1 MELPKSK
8 SPDAFKKFKEDRSKV
23 YEANKNKVV
32 EHLQKRGLR
41 KEAIA
46 AMLANIDV
54 ETGGS
59 FDFTQK
65 QTVSGRAGDPRIVK
79 GGGVGLFQFDDYQKG
94 VGNESW
100 YKEYLKDSGKKDSTE
115 SQIDYVLDAIYA
127 ESDEDVGWKSKL
139 KIGKG
144 DLEVLKQYL
153 DTTENPRDISDAFED
168 RFENAGIPHAD
179 KRRNRTDK
187 YFKELSSEQNI
198 NQDEPIQDVGEDIP
212 MEDEKF
218 PMERVQDIPEEKSMY
233 ETIKPYVPVLRHFNE
248 GGAVP
253 MQKQMEMF
261 DEGGLS
267 TKKDSIED
275 LVDTFEITP
284 EIQESMDKMTKEEQ
298 DAIRKKL
305 IAEAMERML
314 DKPLPKDIDRSKIAR
329 QYNEGGLMD
338 EGGTVDPVSG
348 NDVPP
353 GSTQE
358 EVRDDIPAQLSEGE
372 FVFPADVVRF
382 IGLNNL
388 MQMRQQAK
396 MGLKQMEEMGQMGNS
411 DEATMPDDLPF
422 DINDLDMED
431 EDEYNTRQ
439 EFAVGGMPTPNP
451 NTGVYYNPTT
461 TAPTTGVAAVP
472 QQAASSQYVQP
483 VQAAV
488 PTDPVYKPAEIPTF
502 KGFVGENVP
511 GVDFEYVEYKNEA
524 GNVIKLRKSK
534 TTGDLLD
541 PVPEGYT
548 FVDPEA
554 TKVEEAT
561 VAPTTPQTTTVREDK
576 GDADHAMKEE
586 EMYGPGGG
594 RLGVGGTVYGVS
606 FDGMGTLPGPA
617 GALQGAFGL
626 ATGKP
631 LPIGAT
637 VTMQTPQVDAKG
649 NQIEPDIF
657 TLTSTQYKELKNAI
671 DNTPGGA
678 NSNKVKNLLDS
689 FKSKGRARHSVDTHI
704 KNMSSFTDSKEMKNV
719 LDTYRDDMEK
729 QIEIGNVKED
739 GSIINP
745 FEMPGARGGGSDT
758 GFAGTEGSQQ
768 RAAESAAN
776 AARDAA
782 LAEDGPDRG
791 PQTGG
796 GPSQDDAPA
805 SDGSEQQSDGY
816 GGLGHATGGL
826 ISKPKPKV
834 KKKMKRGGLASK
846 K

>member
-8 SPDAFKKFKEDRSKV
+8 PSAAKIESMKEAGRQEYKN
-23 YEANKNKVV
+23 NKARVIT
-32 EHLQKRGLR
+32 HLKSRGLSNA
-41 KEAIA
+41 AIA
-46 AMLANIDV
+46 GIVGNIDV

-59 FDFTQK
+59 FDYTQK
-65 QTVSGRAGDPRIVK
+65 QTKSGDPRSSDIVK
-79 GGGVGLFQFDDYQKG
+79 GGGYGLFQFDDPKNKTG
-94 VGNESW
+94 HETW
-100 YKEYLKDSGKKDSTE
+100 YKEYLKQTDKEDSTE
-115 SQIDYVLDAIYA
+115 SQLDYFLDMIMAG
-127 ESDEDVGWKSKL
+127 EDSKDPFY
-139 KIGKG
+139 KYSSNMGAGNAGVIKA
-144 DLEVLKQYL
+144 YL
-153 DTTENPRDISDAFED
+153 QTNQNPRQISDAITD
-168 RFENAGIPHAD
+168 RFEKASIKHSDRRREAAETVFAELKPSDRMDVDPNAQ
-179 KRRNRTDK
+179 
-187 YFKELSSEQNI
+187 YI
-198 NQDEPIQDVGEDIP
+198 NQSGNILDTGKNIP
-212 MEDEKF
+212 VEDEKF
-218 PMERVQDIPEEKSMY
+218 PMERVQDIPEEKGMY
-233 ETIKPYVPVLRHFNE
+233 ESIKPYVPILRHFNE

-261 DEGGLS
+261 EDGGLKDEGG
-267 TKKDSIED
+267 SI
-275 LVDTFEITP
+275 
-284 EIQESMDKMTKEEQ
+284 
-298 DAIRKKL
+298 
-305 IAEAMERML
+305 
-314 DKPLPKDIDRSKIAR
+314 
-329 QYNEGGLMD
+329 
-338 EGGTVDPVSG
+338 DPVSG

-411 DEATMPDDLPF
+411 EEATMPDDLPF

-431 EDEYNTRQ
+431 ELEYN
-439 EFAVGGMPTPNP
+439 VGGFVPGTVEQQQYGISGMQQAA
-451 NTGVYYNPTT
+451 
-461 TAPTTGVAAVP
+461 APTTGVAAVP

-483 VQAAV
+483 IQAAV
-488 PTDPVYKPAEIPTF
+488 PTAPVYKPAEVPTF

-524 GNVIKLRKSK
+524 GNIIKIRKSK

-561 VAPTTPQTTTVREDK
+561 VAPTTPQTTSVREDK

-631 LPIGAT
+631 LPVGAT

-768 RAAESAAN
+768 RASESDTAGSETQQTTP
-776 AARDAA
+776 DF
-782 LAEDGPDRG
+782 GPDDR
-791 PQTGG
+791 GG

>member
-8 SPDAFKKFKEDRSKV
+8 SPDAFERFKEDRSKV
-23 YEANKNKVV
+23 YKANKNKVV

-65 QTVSGRAGDPRIVK
+65 QTVSGRAGDPETVK

-100 YKEYLKDSGKKDSTE
+100 YKEYLEDSGKKDSTE

-127 ESDEDVGWKSKL
+127 ESDKDVGWKSKL

-153 DTTENPRDISDAFED
+153 DTTENPRDIADAFVD
-168 RFENAGIPHAD
+168 RFEKAGIPHSD

-198 NQDEPIQDVGEDIP
+198 NQNEPIQDVGKDIP
-212 MEDEKF
+212 MKDEKF

-233 ETIKPYVPVLRHFNE
+233 ETIKPYVPILRHFNE

-261 DEGGLS
+261 EDGGLKDEGGS
-267 TKKDSIED
+267 
-275 LVDTFEITP
+275 
-284 EIQESMDKMTKEEQ
+284 
-298 DAIRKKL
+298 
-305 IAEAMERML
+305 
-314 DKPLPKDIDRSKIAR
+314 
-329 QYNEGGLMD
+329 
-338 EGGTVDPVSG
+338 VDPVSG

-388 MQMRQQAK
+388 MQIRQQAK

-411 DEATMPDDLPF
+411 EEATMPDDLPF

-431 EDEYNTRQ
+431 ELEYN
-439 EFAVGGMPTPNP
+439 VGGFVPGTLEQQQYGISGMQKAD
-451 NTGVYYNPTT
+451 
-461 TAPTTGVAAVP
+461 APTTGVAAVP

-483 VQAAV
+483 IQAAV
-488 PTDPVYKPAEIPTF
+488 PTAPVYKPAEVPTF

-524 GNVIKLRKSK
+524 GNIIKLRKSK

-561 VAPTTPQTTTVREDK
+561 VAPTTPQTTSVREEQTGGEDRDSY
-576 GDADHAMKEE
+576 GPTDEE
-586 EMYGPGGG
+586 IYGPGGG
-594 RLGVGGTVYGVS
+594 RLSVAGEKYGVS
-606 FDGMGTLPGPA
+606 FGNMGGLPGPA
-617 GALQGAFGL
+617 GAVQGVFGL
-626 ATGKP
+626 ATGKA
-631 LPIGAT
+631 LPSGAT
-637 VTMQTPQVDAKG
+637 VTFQNADGK
-649 NQIEPDIF
+649 F
-657 TLTSTQYKELKNAI
+657 TLKGSEYNALKNTIAGADGGVNSPEVKTMFDDLKKSAQARKETEQKIKEEKERRDKDKRTKEQQRQDAI
-671 DNTPGGA
+671 AEQVEKAQIKTDIKQA
-678 NSNKVKNLLDS
+678 QAKA
-689 FKSKGRARHSVDTHI
+689 RA
-704 KNMSSFTDSKEMKNV
+704 EMKA
-719 LDTYRDDMEK
+719 
-729 QIEIGNVKED
+729 KED
-739 GSIINP
+739 
-745 FEMPGARGGGSDT
+745 
-758 GFAGTEGSQQ
+758 
-768 RAAESAAN
+768 AAAT
-776 AARDAA
+776 AARISREQSEIASGQYQDS
-782 LAEDGPDRG
+782 
-791 PQTGG
+791 GG
-796 GPSQDDAPA
+796 NDTTAQQA
-805 SDGSEQQSDGY
+805 SDDYTASAVSEAVSTGDYSRGFNE
-816 GGLGHATGGL
+816 GGLA
-826 ISKPKPKV
+826 SKPKPKV

>member
-8 SPDAFKKFKEDRSKV
+8 SPDAFERFKEDRSKV
-23 YEANKNKVV
+23 YKANKNKVV

-65 QTVSGRAGDPRIVK
+65 QTVSGRAGDPETVK

-100 YKEYLKDSGKKDSTE
+100 YKEYLEDSGKKDSTE

-127 ESDEDVGWKSKL
+127 ESDKDVGWKSKL

-153 DTTENPRDISDAFED
+153 DTTENPRDIADAFVD
-168 RFENAGIPHAD
+168 RFEKAGIPHSD

-198 NQDEPIQDVGEDIP
+198 NQNEPIQDVGKDIP
-212 MEDEKF
+212 MKDEKF

-233 ETIKPYVPVLRHFNE
+233 ETIKPYVPILRHFNE

-261 DEGGLS
+261 EDGGLKDEGG
-267 TKKDSIED
+267 SI
-275 LVDTFEITP
+275 
-284 EIQESMDKMTKEEQ
+284 
-298 DAIRKKL
+298 
-305 IAEAMERML
+305 
-314 DKPLPKDIDRSKIAR
+314 
-329 QYNEGGLMD
+329 
-338 EGGTVDPVSG
+338 DPVSG

-388 MQMRQQAK
+388 MQIRQQAK

-411 DEATMPDDLPF
+411 EEATMPDDLPF

-431 EDEYNTRQ
+431 ELEYN
-439 EFAVGGMPTPNP
+439 VGGFVPGTLEQQQYGISGMQKAD
-451 NTGVYYNPTT
+451 
-461 TAPTTGVAAVP
+461 APTTGVAAVP

-483 VQAAV
+483 IQAAV
-488 PTDPVYKPAEIPTF
+488 PTAPVYKPAEVPTF

-524 GNVIKLRKSK
+524 GNIIKLRKSK

-561 VAPTTPQTTTVREDK
+561 VAPTTPQTTSVREEQTGGEDRDSY
-576 GDADHAMKEE
+576 GPTDEE
-586 EMYGPGGG
+586 IYGPGGG
-594 RLGVGGTVYGVS
+594 RLSVAGEKYGVS
-606 FDGMGTLPGPA
+606 FGNMGGLPGPA
-617 GALQGAFGL
+617 GAVQGVFGL
-626 ATGKP
+626 ATGKA
-631 LPIGAT
+631 LPSGAT
-637 VTMQTPQVDAKG
+637 VTFQNADGK
-649 NQIEPDIF
+649 F
-657 TLTSTQYKELKNAI
+657 TLKGSEYNALKNTIAGADGGVNSPEVKTMFDDLKKSAQARKETEQKIKEEKERRDKDKRTKEQQRQDAI
-671 DNTPGGA
+671 AEQVEKAQIKTDIKQA
-678 NSNKVKNLLDS
+678 QAKA
-689 FKSKGRARHSVDTHI
+689 RAEI
-704 KNMSSFTDSKEMKNV
+704 KA
-719 LDTYRDDMEK
+719 
-729 QIEIGNVKED
+729 KED
-739 GSIINP
+739 
-745 FEMPGARGGGSDT
+745 
-758 GFAGTEGSQQ
+758 
-768 RAAESAAN
+768 AAAT
-776 AARDAA
+776 AARISREQSEIASGQYQDS
-782 LAEDGPDRG
+782 
-791 PQTGG
+791 GG
-796 GPSQDDAPA
+796 NDTTAQQA
-805 SDGSEQQSDGY
+805 SDDYTASAVSEAVSTGDYSRGFNE
-816 GGLGHATGGL
+816 GGLA
-826 ISKPKPKV
+826 SKPKPKV

>member
-8 SPDAFKKFKEDRSKV
+8 SPDAFERFKEDRSKV
-23 YEANKNKVV
+23 YKANKNKVV

-65 QTVSGRAGDPRIVK
+65 QTVSGRAGDPETVK

-100 YKEYLKDSGKKDSTE
+100 YKEYLEDSGKKDSTE

-127 ESDEDVGWKSKL
+127 ESDKDVGWKSKL

-153 DTTENPRDISDAFED
+153 DTTENPRDIADAFVD
-168 RFENAGIPHAD
+168 RFEKAGIPHSD

-198 NQDEPIQDVGEDIP
+198 NQNEPIQDVGKDIP
-212 MEDEKF
+212 MKDEKF

-233 ETIKPYVPVLRHFNE
+233 ETIKPYVPILRHFNE

-261 DEGGLS
+261 EDGGLKDEGGS
-267 TKKDSIED
+267 
-275 LVDTFEITP
+275 
-284 EIQESMDKMTKEEQ
+284 
-298 DAIRKKL
+298 
-305 IAEAMERML
+305 
-314 DKPLPKDIDRSKIAR
+314 
-329 QYNEGGLMD
+329 
-338 EGGTVDPVSG
+338 VDPVSG

-411 DEATMPDDLPF
+411 EEATMPDDLPF

-431 EDEYNTRQ
+431 ELEYN
-439 EFAVGGMPTPNP
+439 VGGFVPGTLEQQQYGISGMQKAD
-451 NTGVYYNPTT
+451 
-461 TAPTTGVAAVP
+461 APTTGVAAVP

-483 VQAAV
+483 IQAAV
-488 PTDPVYKPAEIPTF
+488 PTAPVYKPAEVPTF

-524 GNVIKLRKSK
+524 GNIIKLRKSK

-561 VAPTTPQTTTVREDK
+561 VAPTTPQTTSVREEQTGGEDRDSY
-576 GDADHAMKEE
+576 GPTDEE
-586 EMYGPGGG
+586 IYGPGGG
-594 RLGVGGTVYGVS
+594 RLSVAGEKYGVS
-606 FDGMGTLPGPA
+606 FGNMGGLPGPA
-617 GALQGAFGL
+617 GAVQGVFGL
-626 ATGKP
+626 ATGKA
-631 LPIGAT
+631 LPSGAT
-637 VTMQTPQVDAKG
+637 VTFQNADGK
-649 NQIEPDIF
+649 F
-657 TLTSTQYKELKNAI
+657 TLKGSEYNALKNTIAGADGGVNSPEVKTMFDDLKKSAQARKETEQKIKEEKERRDKDKRTKEQQRQDAI
-671 DNTPGGA
+671 AEQVEKAQIKTDIKQA
-678 NSNKVKNLLDS
+678 QAKA
-689 FKSKGRARHSVDTHI
+689 RAEI
-704 KNMSSFTDSKEMKNV
+704 KA
-719 LDTYRDDMEK
+719 
-729 QIEIGNVKED
+729 KED
-739 GSIINP
+739 
-745 FEMPGARGGGSDT
+745 
-758 GFAGTEGSQQ
+758 
-768 RAAESAAN
+768 AAAT
-776 AARDAA
+776 AARISREQSEIASGQYQDS
-782 LAEDGPDRG
+782 
-791 PQTGG
+791 GG
-796 GPSQDDAPA
+796 NDTTAQQA
-805 SDGSEQQSDGY
+805 SDDYTASAVSEAVSTGDYSRGFNE
-816 GGLGHATGGL
+816 GGLA
-826 ISKPKPKV
+826 SKPKPKV

>member
-8 SPDAFKKFKEDRSKV
+8 SPDAFERFKEDRSKV
-23 YEANKNKVV
+23 YKANKNKVV

-65 QTVSGRAGDPRIVK
+65 QTVSGRAGDPETVK

-100 YKEYLKDSGKKDSTE
+100 YKEYLEDSGKKDSTE

-127 ESDEDVGWKSKL
+127 ESDKDVGWKSKL

-153 DTTENPRDISDAFED
+153 DTTENPRDIADAFVD
-168 RFENAGIPHAD
+168 RFEKAGIPHSD

-198 NQDEPIQDVGEDIP
+198 NQNEPIQDVGKDIP
-212 MEDEKF
+212 MKDEKF

-233 ETIKPYVPVLRHFNE
+233 ETIKPYVPILRHFNE

-261 DEGGLS
+261 EDGGLKDEGGS
-267 TKKDSIED
+267 
-275 LVDTFEITP
+275 
-284 EIQESMDKMTKEEQ
+284 
-298 DAIRKKL
+298 
-305 IAEAMERML
+305 
-314 DKPLPKDIDRSKIAR
+314 
-329 QYNEGGLMD
+329 
-338 EGGTVDPVSG
+338 VDPVSG

-411 DEATMPDDLPF
+411 EEATMPDDLPF

-431 EDEYNTRQ
+431 ELEYN
-439 EFAVGGMPTPNP
+439 VGGFVPGTLEQQQYGISGMQKAD
-451 NTGVYYNPTT
+451 
-461 TAPTTGVAAVP
+461 APTTGVAAVP

-483 VQAAV
+483 IQAAV
-488 PTDPVYKPAEIPTF
+488 PTAPVYKPAEVPTF

-524 GNVIKLRKSK
+524 GNIIKLRKSK

-561 VAPTTPQTTTVREDK
+561 VAPTTPQTTSVREEQTGGEDRDSY
-576 GDADHAMKEE
+576 GPTDEE
-586 EMYGPGGG
+586 IYGPGGG
-594 RLGVGGTVYGVS
+594 RLSVAGEKYGVS
-606 FDGMGTLPGPA
+606 FGNMGGLPGPA
-617 GALQGAFGL
+617 GAVQGVFGL
-626 ATGKP
+626 ATGKA
-631 LPIGAT
+631 LPSGAT
-637 VTMQTPQVDAKG
+637 VTFQNADGK
-649 NQIEPDIF
+649 F
-657 TLTSTQYKELKNAI
+657 TLKGSEYNALKNTIAGADGGVNSPEVKTMFDDLKKSAQARKETEQKIKEEKERRDKDKRTKEQQRQDAI
-671 DNTPGGA
+671 AEQVEKAQIKTDIKQA
-678 NSNKVKNLLDS
+678 QAKA
-689 FKSKGRARHSVDTHI
+689 RA
-704 KNMSSFTDSKEMKNV
+704 EMKA
-719 LDTYRDDMEK
+719 
-729 QIEIGNVKED
+729 KED
-739 GSIINP
+739 
-745 FEMPGARGGGSDT
+745 
-758 GFAGTEGSQQ
+758 
-768 RAAESAAN
+768 AAAT
-776 AARDAA
+776 AARISREQSEIASGQYQDS
-782 LAEDGPDRG
+782 DGNDTTA
-791 PQTGG
+791 Q
-796 GPSQDDAPA
+796 QA
-805 SDGSEQQSDGY
+805 SDDYTASAVSEAVSTGDYSRGFNE
-816 GGLGHATGGL
+816 GGLA
-826 ISKPKPKV
+826 SKPKPKV

>member
-8 SPDAFKKFKEDRSKV
+8 SPDAFERFKEDRSKV
-23 YEANKNKVV
+23 YKANKNKVV

-65 QTVSGRAGDPRIVK
+65 QTVSGRAGDPETVK

-100 YKEYLKDSGKKDSTE
+100 YKEYLEDSGKKDSTE

-127 ESDEDVGWKSKL
+127 ESDKDVGWKSKL

-153 DTTENPRDISDAFED
+153 DTTKNPRDIADAFVD
-168 RFENAGIPHAD
+168 RFEKAGIPHSD

-198 NQDEPIQDVGEDIP
+198 NQNEPIQDVGKDIP
-212 MEDEKF
+212 MKDEKF

-233 ETIKPYVPVLRHFNE
+233 ETIKPYVPILRHFNE

-261 DEGGLS
+261 EDGGLKDEGGS
-267 TKKDSIED
+267 
-275 LVDTFEITP
+275 
-284 EIQESMDKMTKEEQ
+284 
-298 DAIRKKL
+298 
-305 IAEAMERML
+305 
-314 DKPLPKDIDRSKIAR
+314 
-329 QYNEGGLMD
+329 
-338 EGGTVDPVSG
+338 VDPVSG

-411 DEATMPDDLPF
+411 EEATMPDDLPF

-431 EDEYNTRQ
+431 ELEYN
-439 EFAVGGMPTPNP
+439 VGGFVPGTLEQQQYGISGMQKAD
-451 NTGVYYNPTT
+451 
-461 TAPTTGVAAVP
+461 APTTGVAAVP

-483 VQAAV
+483 IQAAV
-488 PTDPVYKPAEIPTF
+488 PTAPVYKPAEVPTF

-524 GNVIKLRKSK
+524 GNIIKLRKSK

-561 VAPTTPQTTTVREDK
+561 VAPTTPQTTSVREEQTGGEDRDSY
-576 GDADHAMKEE
+576 GPTDEE
-586 EMYGPGGG
+586 IYGPGGG
-594 RLGVGGTVYGVS
+594 RLSVAGEKYGVS
-606 FDGMGTLPGPA
+606 FGNMGGLPGPA
-617 GALQGAFGL
+617 GAVQGVFGL
-626 ATGKP
+626 ATGKA
-631 LPIGAT
+631 LPSGAT
-637 VTMQTPQVDAKG
+637 VTFQNADGK
-649 NQIEPDIF
+649 F
-657 TLTSTQYKELKNAI
+657 TLKGSEYNALKNTIAGADGGVNSPEVKTMFDDLKKSAQARKETEQKIKEEKERRDKDKRTKEQQRQDAI
-671 DNTPGGA
+671 AEQVEKAQIKTDIKQA
-678 NSNKVKNLLDS
+678 QAKA
-689 FKSKGRARHSVDTHI
+689 RA
-704 KNMSSFTDSKEMKNV
+704 EMKA
-719 LDTYRDDMEK
+719 
-729 QIEIGNVKED
+729 KED
-739 GSIINP
+739 
-745 FEMPGARGGGSDT
+745 
-758 GFAGTEGSQQ
+758 
-768 RAAESAAN
+768 AAAT
-776 AARDAA
+776 AARISREQSEIASGQYQDS
-782 LAEDGPDRG
+782 
-791 PQTGG
+791 GG
-796 GPSQDDAPA
+796 NDTTAQQA
-805 SDGSEQQSDGY
+805 SDDYTASAVSEAVSTGDYSRGFNE
-816 GGLGHATGGL
+816 GGLA
-826 ISKPKPKV
+826 SKPKPKV

>member
-8 SPDAFKKFKEDRSKV
+8 SPDAFERFKEDRSKV
-23 YEANKNKVV
+23 YKANKNKVV

-65 QTVSGRAGDPRIVK
+65 QTVSGRAGDPETVK

-100 YKEYLKDSGKKDSTE
+100 YKEYLEDSGKKDSTE

-127 ESDEDVGWKSKL
+127 ESDKDVGWKSKL

-153 DTTENPRDISDAFED
+153 DTTENPRDIADAFVD
-168 RFENAGIPHAD
+168 RFEKAGIPHSD

-198 NQDEPIQDVGEDIP
+198 NQNEPIQDVGKDIP
-212 MEDEKF
+212 MKDEKF

-233 ETIKPYVPVLRHFNE
+233 ETIKPYVPILRHFNE

-261 DEGGLS
+261 EDGGLKDEGGS
-267 TKKDSIED
+267 
-275 LVDTFEITP
+275 
-284 EIQESMDKMTKEEQ
+284 
-298 DAIRKKL
+298 
-305 IAEAMERML
+305 
-314 DKPLPKDIDRSKIAR
+314 
-329 QYNEGGLMD
+329 
-338 EGGTVDPVSG
+338 VDPVSG

-411 DEATMPDDLPF
+411 EEATMPDDLPF

-431 EDEYNTRQ
+431 ELEYN
-439 EFAVGGMPTPNP
+439 VGGFVPGTLEQQQYGISGMQKAD
-451 NTGVYYNPTT
+451 
-461 TAPTTGVAAVP
+461 APTTGVAAVP

-483 VQAAV
+483 IQAAV
-488 PTDPVYKPAEIPTF
+488 PTAPVYKPAEVPTF

-524 GNVIKLRKSK
+524 GNIIKLRKSK
-534 TTGDLLD
+534 TTGELLD

-561 VAPTTPQTTTVREDK
+561 VTPTTPQTTSVREEGGDGVDQDGAFGNVERMKQRTDLAKRMGFTEFQSPMAGLVGAIMGTSGAGDKGTITGTGYVLDGEGGMYDPITGYKVNTGLVSAIKQDFSLLGKSPMETDIVKRAEAQKTEVGRNVYNKASEMKVIDKYDALIQEARDK
-576 GDADHAMKEE
+576 GDSESANTAETIKETMRKEAIKGNIDLRTGMVLNPAEYNRPEKTGDTTPQKEE
-586 EMYGPGGG
+586 ISIQEQQRQLGLSPGAMGGRVEETNSGDEPDYSGSGVEDRGAGFGGG
-594 RLGVGGTVYGVS
+594 DFET
-606 FDGMGTLPGPA
+606 
-617 GALQGAFGL
+617 GL
-626 ATGKP
+626 
-631 LPIGAT
+631 
-637 VTMQTPQVDAKG
+637 
-649 NQIEPDIF
+649 
-657 TLTSTQYKELKNAI
+657 S
-671 DNTPGGA
+671 
-678 NSNKVKNLLDS
+678 
-689 FKSKGRARHSVDTHI
+689 
-704 KNMSSFTDSKEMKNV
+704 
-719 LDTYRDDMEK
+719 
-729 QIEIGNVKED
+729 
-739 GSIINP
+739 
-745 FEMPGARGGGSDT
+745 
-758 GFAGTEGSQQ
+758 
-768 RAAESAAN
+768 
-776 AARDAA
+776 
-782 LAEDGPDRG
+782 
-791 PQTGG
+791 
-796 GPSQDDAPA
+796 
-805 SDGSEQQSDGY
+805 
-816 GGLGHATGGL
+816 HATGGL
-826 ISKPKPKV
+826 ISKPKPKA
-834 KKKMKRGGLASK
+834 KKKMKQGGLASK

>member
-8 SPDAFKKFKEDRSKV
+8 SPDAFERFKEDRSKV
-23 YEANKNKVV
+23 YKANKNKVV

-65 QTVSGRAGDPRIVK
+65 QTVSGRAGDPETVK

-100 YKEYLKDSGKKDSTE
+100 YKEYLEDSGKKDSTE

-127 ESDEDVGWKSKL
+127 ESDKDVGWKSKL

-153 DTTENPRDISDAFED
+153 DTTENPRDIADAFVD
-168 RFENAGIPHAD
+168 RFEKAGIPHSD

-198 NQDEPIQDVGEDIP
+198 NQNEPIQDVGKDIP
-212 MEDEKF
+212 MKDEKF

-233 ETIKPYVPVLRHFNE
+233 ETIKPYVPILRHFNE

-261 DEGGLS
+261 EDGGLKDEGG
-267 TKKDSIED
+267 SI
-275 LVDTFEITP
+275 
-284 EIQESMDKMTKEEQ
+284 
-298 DAIRKKL
+298 
-305 IAEAMERML
+305 
-314 DKPLPKDIDRSKIAR
+314 
-329 QYNEGGLMD
+329 
-338 EGGTVDPVSG
+338 DPVSG

-411 DEATMPDDLPF
+411 EEATMPDDLPF

-431 EDEYNTRQ
+431 ELEYN
-439 EFAVGGMPTPNP
+439 VGGFVPGTLEQQQYGISGMQKAD
-451 NTGVYYNPTT
+451 
-461 TAPTTGVAAVP
+461 APTTGVAAVP

-483 VQAAV
+483 IQAAV
-488 PTDPVYKPAEIPTF
+488 PTAPVYKPAEVPTF

-524 GNVIKLRKSK
+524 GNIIKLRKSK

-561 VAPTTPQTTTVREDK
+561 VAPTTPQTTSVREEQTGGEDRDSY
-576 GDADHAMKEE
+576 GPTDEE
-586 EMYGPGGG
+586 IYGPGGG
-594 RLGVGGTVYGVS
+594 RLSVAGEKYGVS
-606 FDGMGTLPGPA
+606 FGNMGGLPGPA
-617 GALQGAFGL
+617 GAVQGVFGL
-626 ATGKP
+626 ATGKA
-631 LPIGAT
+631 LPSGAT
-637 VTMQTPQVDAKG
+637 VTFQNADGK
-649 NQIEPDIF
+649 F
-657 TLTSTQYKELKNAI
+657 TLKGSEYNALKNTIAGA
-671 DNTPGGA
+671 DGGV
-678 NSNKVKNLLDS
+678 NSPEVKTM
-689 FKSKGRARHSVDTHI
+689 F
-704 KNMSSFTDSKEMKNV
+704 
-719 LDTYRDDMEK
+719 DD
-729 QIEIGNVKED
+729 
-739 GSIINP
+739 
-745 FEMPGARGGGSDT
+745 
-758 GFAGTEGSQQ
+758 
-768 RAAESAAN
+768 
-776 AARDAA
+776 
-782 LAEDGPDRG
+782 
-791 PQTGG
+791 
-796 GPSQDDAPA
+796 
-805 SDGSEQQSDGY
+805 
-816 GGLGHATGGL
+816 
-826 ISKPKPKV
+826 
-834 KKKMKRGGLASK
+834 
-846 K
+846 

>member
-8 SPDAFKKFKEDRSKV
+8 SPDAFERFKEDRSKV
-23 YEANKNKVV
+23 YKANKNKVV

-65 QTVSGRAGDPRIVK
+65 QTVSGRAGDPETVK

-100 YKEYLKDSGKKDSTE
+100 YKEYLEDSGKKDSTE

-127 ESDEDVGWKSKL
+127 ESDKDVGWKSKL

-153 DTTENPRDISDAFED
+153 DTTENPRDIADAFVD
-168 RFENAGIPHAD
+168 RFEKAGIPHSD
-179 KRRNRTDK
+179 KRRNRTDM

-198 NQDEPIQDVGEDIP
+198 NQNEPIQDVGKDIP
-212 MEDEKF
+212 MKDEKF

-233 ETIKPYVPVLRHFNE
+233 ETIKPYVPILRHFNE

-261 DEGGLS
+261 EDGGLKDEGGS
-267 TKKDSIED
+267 
-275 LVDTFEITP
+275 
-284 EIQESMDKMTKEEQ
+284 
-298 DAIRKKL
+298 
-305 IAEAMERML
+305 
-314 DKPLPKDIDRSKIAR
+314 
-329 QYNEGGLMD
+329 
-338 EGGTVDPVSG
+338 VDPVSG

-411 DEATMPDDLPF
+411 EEATMPDDLPF

-431 EDEYNTRQ
+431 ELEYN
-439 EFAVGGMPTPNP
+439 VGGFVPGTLEQQQYGISGMQKAD
-451 NTGVYYNPTT
+451 
-461 TAPTTGVAAVP
+461 APTTGVAAVP

-483 VQAAV
+483 IQAAV
-488 PTDPVYKPAEIPTF
+488 PTAPVYKPAEVPTF

-524 GNVIKLRKSK
+524 GNIIKLRKSK

-561 VAPTTPQTTTVREDK
+561 VAPTTPQTTSVREEQTGGEDRDSY
-576 GDADHAMKEE
+576 GPTDEE
-586 EMYGPGGG
+586 IYGPGGG
-594 RLGVGGTVYGVS
+594 RLSVAGEKYGVS
-606 FDGMGTLPGPA
+606 FGNMGGLPGPA
-617 GALQGAFGL
+617 GAVQGVFGL
-626 ATGKP
+626 ATGKA
-631 LPIGAT
+631 LPSGAT
-637 VTMQTPQVDAKG
+637 VTFQNADGK
-649 NQIEPDIF
+649 F
-657 TLTSTQYKELKNAI
+657 TLKGSEYNALKNTIAGADGGVNSPEVKTMFDDLKKSAQARKETEQKIKEEKERRDKDKRTKEQQRQDAI
-671 DNTPGGA
+671 AEQVEKAQIKTDIKQA
-678 NSNKVKNLLDS
+678 QAKA
-689 FKSKGRARHSVDTHI
+689 RA
-704 KNMSSFTDSKEMKNV
+704 EMKA
-719 LDTYRDDMEK
+719 
-729 QIEIGNVKED
+729 KED
-739 GSIINP
+739 
-745 FEMPGARGGGSDT
+745 
-758 GFAGTEGSQQ
+758 
-768 RAAESAAN
+768 AAAT
-776 AARDAA
+776 AARISREQSEIASGQYQDS
-782 LAEDGPDRG
+782 
-791 PQTGG
+791 GG
-796 GPSQDDAPA
+796 NDTTAQQA
-805 SDGSEQQSDGY
+805 SDDYTASAVSEAVSTGDYSRGFNE
-816 GGLGHATGGL
+816 GGLA
-826 ISKPKPKV
+826 SKPKPKV

>member
-8 SPDAFKKFKEDRSKV
+8 SPDAFERFKEDRSKV
-23 YEANKNKVV
+23 YKANKNKVV

-59 FDFTQK
+59 FNFTQK
-65 QTVSGRAGDPRIVK
+65 QTVSGRAGDPETVK

-100 YKEYLKDSGKKDSTE
+100 YKEYLEDSGKKDSTE

-127 ESDEDVGWKSKL
+127 ESDKDVGWKSKL

-153 DTTENPRDISDAFED
+153 DTTENPRDIADAFVD
-168 RFENAGIPHAD
+168 RFEKAGIPHSD
-179 KRRNRTDK
+179 KRRNRTDM

-198 NQDEPIQDVGEDIP
+198 NQNEPIQDVGKDIP

-218 PMERVQDIPEEKSMY
+218 PMERVQDIPEEKGMY
-233 ETIKPYVPVLRHFNE
+233 ETIKPYVPILRHFNE

-261 DEGGLS
+261 EDGGLKDEGGS
-267 TKKDSIED
+267 
-275 LVDTFEITP
+275 
-284 EIQESMDKMTKEEQ
+284 
-298 DAIRKKL
+298 
-305 IAEAMERML
+305 
-314 DKPLPKDIDRSKIAR
+314 
-329 QYNEGGLMD
+329 
-338 EGGTVDPVSG
+338 VDPVSG

-388 MQMRQQAK
+388 MQIRQQAK

-411 DEATMPDDLPF
+411 EEATMPDDLPF

-431 EDEYNTRQ
+431 ELEYN
-439 EFAVGGMPTPNP
+439 VGGFVPGTLEQQQYGISGMQKAD
-451 NTGVYYNPTT
+451 
-461 TAPTTGVAAVP
+461 APTTGVAAVP

-483 VQAAV
+483 IQAAV
-488 PTDPVYKPAEIPTF
+488 PTAPVYKPAEVPTF

-524 GNVIKLRKSK
+524 GNIIKLRKSK

-561 VAPTTPQTTTVREDK
+561 VAPTTPQTTSVREEQTGGEDRDSY
-576 GDADHAMKEE
+576 GPTYEE
-586 EMYGPGGG
+586 IYGPGGG
-594 RLGVGGTVYGVS
+594 RLSVAGEKYGVS
-606 FDGMGTLPGPA
+606 FGNMGGLPGPA
-617 GALQGAFGL
+617 GAVQGVFGL
-626 ATGKP
+626 ATGKA
-631 LPIGAT
+631 LPSGAT
-637 VTMQTPQVDAKG
+637 VTFQNADGK
-649 NQIEPDIF
+649 F
-657 TLTSTQYKELKNAI
+657 TLKGSEYNAFKNTIAGADGGVNSPEVKTMFDDLKKSAQARKETEQKIKEEKERQDKDKRTKEQQRQDAI
-671 DNTPGGA
+671 AEQVEKAQIKTDIKQA
-678 NSNKVKNLLDS
+678 QAKA
-689 FKSKGRARHSVDTHI
+689 RA
-704 KNMSSFTDSKEMKNV
+704 EMKA
-719 LDTYRDDMEK
+719 
-729 QIEIGNVKED
+729 KED
-739 GSIINP
+739 
-745 FEMPGARGGGSDT
+745 
-758 GFAGTEGSQQ
+758 
-768 RAAESAAN
+768 AAAT
-776 AARDAA
+776 AARISREQSEIASGQYQDS
-782 LAEDGPDRG
+782 
-791 PQTGG
+791 GG
-796 GPSQDDAPA
+796 NDTTAQQA
-805 SDGSEQQSDGY
+805 SDDYTASAVSEAVSTGDYSRGFNE
-816 GGLGHATGGL
+816 GGLA
-826 ISKPKPKV
+826 SKPKPKV

>member
-65 QTVSGRAGDPRIVK
+65 QTISGRAGDPRIVK

-100 YKEYLKDSGKKDSTE
+100 YKEYLEDSGKKDSTE

-127 ESDEDVGWKSKL
+127 ESDKDVGWKSKL

-233 ETIKPYVPVLRHFNE
+233 EAIKPYVPVLRHFNE

-267 TKKDSIED
+267 TRKDSSED

-284 EIQESMDKMTKEEQ
+284 EMQESMDKMTKEEQ
-298 DAIRKKL
+298 DAMRKKL
-305 IAEAMERML
+305 IAEAMKRML
-314 DKPLPKDIDRSKIAR
+314 AKPLSKDIDFSKIAR

-411 DEATMPDDLPF
+411 EEATMPDDLPF

-431 EDEYNTRQ
+431 ELEYN
-439 EFAVGGMPTPNP
+439 VGGFVPGTVQQQQYGISGMQQAA
-451 NTGVYYNPTT
+451 
-461 TAPTTGVAAVP
+461 APTTGVAAVP
-472 QQAASSQYVQP
+472 QKAASSQYVQP
-483 VQAAV
+483 IQAAV
-488 PTDPVYKPAEIPTF
+488 PTAPVYTPAEVPTF

-524 GNVIKLRKSK
+524 GNVIKIRKSK

-554 TKVEEAT
+554 TKVEKAT
-561 VAPTTPQTTTVREDK
+561 VTPTTPQTTSVREDK

-594 RLGVGGTVYGVS
+594 RLAIDGTIYGVS
-606 FDGMGTLPGPA
+606 FDGVKFGEMKSLLG
-617 GALQGAFGL
+617 GL

-631 LPIGAT
+631 VPDNVT
-637 VTMQTPQVDAKG
+637 VNFKRGDTTFRLKGSEYNDLKNSLNTPEGQTIV
-649 NQIEPDIF
+649 N
-657 TLTSTQYKELKNAI
+657 NAI
-671 DNTPGGA
+671 DRTDTQDRVKA
-678 NSNKVKNLLDS
+678 VFNKYEDALASDDKATSQNAQKVVNEMIKEAKRKNID
-689 FKSKGRARHSVDTHI
+689 KDTG
-704 KNMSSFTDSKEMKNV
+704 M
-719 LDTYRDDMEK
+719 
-729 QIEIGNVKED
+729 
-739 GSIINP
+739 IINQ
-745 FEMPGARGGGSDT
+745 FEANRPTGDETLQTTTPSASQTTPEPTVGE
-758 GFAGTEGSQQ
+758 GFADY
-768 RAAESAAN
+768 A
-776 AARDAA
+776 DV
-782 LAEDGPDRG
+782 
-791 PQTGG
+791 TGG
-796 GPSQDDAPA
+796 PGQDDAPA
-805 SDGSEQQSDGY
+805 SDGGQDY
-816 GGLGHATGGL
+816 GGGIDDAAFDAFEGFNQGGL
-826 ISKPKPKV
+826 ASKPKPK
-834 KKKMKRGGLASK
+834 KTKKMKQGGLASK

>member
-8 SPDAFKKFKEDRSKV
+8 SPDAFERFKEDRSKV
-23 YEANKNKVV
+23 YKANKNKVV

-65 QTVSGRAGDPRIVK
+65 QTVSGRAGDPETVK

-100 YKEYLKDSGKKDSTE
+100 YKEYLEDSGKKDSTE

-127 ESDEDVGWKSKL
+127 ESDKDVGWKSKL

-153 DTTENPRDISDAFED
+153 DTTENPRDIADAFVD
-168 RFENAGIPHAD
+168 RFEKAGIPHSD

-198 NQDEPIQDVGEDIP
+198 NQNEPIQDVGKDIP

-233 ETIKPYVPVLRHFNE
+233 ESIKPYVPVLRHFNE

-261 DEGGLS
+261 ENGGLKDEGGS
-267 TKKDSIED
+267 
-275 LVDTFEITP
+275 
-284 EIQESMDKMTKEEQ
+284 
-298 DAIRKKL
+298 
-305 IAEAMERML
+305 
-314 DKPLPKDIDRSKIAR
+314 
-329 QYNEGGLMD
+329 
-338 EGGTVDPVSG
+338 VDPVSG

-411 DEATMPDDLPF
+411 EEATMPDNLPF

-431 EDEYNTRQ
+431 ELEYN
-439 EFAVGGMPTPNP
+439 VGGFVPGTLEQQQYGISGMQK
-451 NTGVYYNPTT
+451 
-461 TAPTTGVAAVP
+461 ADEPTTGVAAVP

-483 VQAAV
+483 IQAAV
-488 PTDPVYKPAEIPTF
+488 PTAPVYKPAEVPTF

-511 GVDFEYVEYKNEA
+511 GVDFEYVEYMDEA
-524 GNVIKLRKSK
+524 GNTDFASAGIPMIVRINAHYNANTSRFDS
-534 TTGDLLD
+534 
-541 PVPEGYT
+541 
-548 FVDPEA
+548 
-554 TKVEEAT
+554 
-561 VAPTTPQTTTVREDK
+561 QTTATS
-576 GDADHAMKEE
+576 
-586 EMYGPGGG
+586 
-594 RLGVGGTVYGVS
+594 LG
-606 FDGMGTLPGPA
+606 L
-617 GALQGAFGL
+617 
-626 ATGKP
+626 
-631 LPIGAT
+631 
-637 VTMQTPQVDAKG
+637 
-649 NQIEPDIF
+649 
-657 TLTSTQYKELKNAI
+657 
-671 DNTPGGA
+671 
-678 NSNKVKNLLDS
+678 
-689 FKSKGRARHSVDTHI
+689 
-704 KNMSSFTDSKEMKNV
+704 
-719 LDTYRDDMEK
+719 
-729 QIEIGNVKED
+729 
-739 GSIINP
+739 
-745 FEMPGARGGGSDT
+745 
-758 GFAGTEGSQQ
+758 
-768 RAAESAAN
+768 
-776 AARDAA
+776 
-782 LAEDGPDRG
+782 
-791 PQTGG
+791 
-796 GPSQDDAPA
+796 
-805 SDGSEQQSDGY
+805 
-816 GGLGHATGGL
+816 
-826 ISKPKPKV
+826 
-834 KKKMKRGGLASK
+834 
-846 K
+846 

>member
-8 SPDAFKKFKEDRSKV
+8 SPDAFERFKEDRSKV
-23 YEANKNKVV
+23 YKANKNKVV

-65 QTVSGRAGDPRIVK
+65 QTVSGRAGDPETVK

-100 YKEYLKDSGKKDSTE
+100 YKEYLEDSGKKDSTE

-127 ESDEDVGWKSKL
+127 ESDKDVGWKSKL

-153 DTTENPRDISDAFED
+153 DTTENPRDIADAFVD
-168 RFENAGIPHAD
+168 RFEKAGIPHSD

-198 NQDEPIQDVGEDIP
+198 NQNEPIQDVGKDIP
-212 MEDEKF
+212 MKDEKF

-233 ETIKPYVPVLRHFNE
+233 ETIKPYVPILRHFNE

-261 DEGGLS
+261 EDGGLKDEGG
-267 TKKDSIED
+267 SI
-275 LVDTFEITP
+275 
-284 EIQESMDKMTKEEQ
+284 
-298 DAIRKKL
+298 
-305 IAEAMERML
+305 
-314 DKPLPKDIDRSKIAR
+314 
-329 QYNEGGLMD
+329 
-338 EGGTVDPVSG
+338 DPVSG

-411 DEATMPDDLPF
+411 EEATMPDDLPF

-431 EDEYNTRQ
+431 ELEYN
-439 EFAVGGMPTPNP
+439 VGGFVPGTLEQQQYGISGMQKAD
-451 NTGVYYNPTT
+451 
-461 TAPTTGVAAVP
+461 APTTGVAAVP

-483 VQAAV
+483 IQAAV
-488 PTDPVYKPAEIPTF
+488 PTAPVYKPAEVPTF
-502 KGFVGENVP
+502 KGFVGENVH

-524 GNVIKLRKSK
+524 GNIIKLRKSK

-561 VAPTTPQTTTVREDK
+561 VAPTTPQTTSVREEQTGGEDRDSY
-576 GDADHAMKEE
+576 GPTDEE
-586 EMYGPGGG
+586 IYGPGGG
-594 RLGVGGTVYGVS
+594 RLSVAGEKYGVS
-606 FDGMGTLPGPA
+606 FGNMGGLPGPA
-617 GALQGAFGL
+617 GAVQGVFGL
-626 ATGKP
+626 ATGKA
-631 LPIGAT
+631 LPSGAT
-637 VTMQTPQVDAKG
+637 VTFQNADGK
-649 NQIEPDIF
+649 F
-657 TLTSTQYKELKNAI
+657 TLKGSEYNALKNTIAGADGGVNSPEVKTMFDDLKKSAQARKETEQKIKEEKERRDKDKRTKEQQRQDAI
-671 DNTPGGA
+671 AEQVEKAQIKTDIKQA
-678 NSNKVKNLLDS
+678 QAKA
-689 FKSKGRARHSVDTHI
+689 RA
-704 KNMSSFTDSKEMKNV
+704 EMKA
-719 LDTYRDDMEK
+719 
-729 QIEIGNVKED
+729 KED
-739 GSIINP
+739 
-745 FEMPGARGGGSDT
+745 
-758 GFAGTEGSQQ
+758 
-768 RAAESAAN
+768 AAAT
-776 AARDAA
+776 AARISREQSEIASGQYQDS
-782 LAEDGPDRG
+782 
-791 PQTGG
+791 GG
-796 GPSQDDAPA
+796 NDTTAQQA
-805 SDGSEQQSDGY
+805 SDDYTASAVSEAVSTGDYSRGFNE
-816 GGLGHATGGL
+816 GGLA
-826 ISKPKPKV
+826 SKPKPKV

>member
-8 SPDAFKKFKEDRSKV
+8 SPDAFERFKEDRSKV
-23 YEANKNKVV
+23 YKANKNKVV

-65 QTVSGRAGDPRIVK
+65 QTVSGRAGDPETVK

-100 YKEYLKDSGKKDSTE
+100 YKEYLEDSGKKDSTE

-127 ESDEDVGWKSKL
+127 ESDKDVGWKSKL

-153 DTTENPRDISDAFED
+153 DTTENPRDIADAFVD
-168 RFENAGIPHAD
+168 RFEKAGIPHSD

-198 NQDEPIQDVGEDIP
+198 NQNEPIQDVGKDIP
-212 MEDEKF
+212 MKDEKF

-233 ETIKPYVPVLRHFNE
+233 EKIKPYVPVLRHFNE

-261 DEGGLS
+261 EDGGLKDEGGS
-267 TKKDSIED
+267 
-275 LVDTFEITP
+275 
-284 EIQESMDKMTKEEQ
+284 
-298 DAIRKKL
+298 
-305 IAEAMERML
+305 
-314 DKPLPKDIDRSKIAR
+314 
-329 QYNEGGLMD
+329 
-338 EGGTVDPVSG
+338 VDPVSG

-388 MQMRQQAK
+388 MQIRQQAK

-411 DEATMPDDLPF
+411 EEATMPDDLPF

-431 EDEYNTRQ
+431 ELEYN
-439 EFAVGGMPTPNP
+439 VGGFVPGTLEQQQYGISGMQKAD
-451 NTGVYYNPTT
+451 
-461 TAPTTGVAAVP
+461 APTTGVAAVP

-483 VQAAV
+483 IQAAV
-488 PTDPVYKPAEIPTF
+488 PTAPVYKPAEVPTF

-524 GNVIKLRKSK
+524 GDIIKLRKSK

-561 VAPTTPQTTTVREDK
+561 VAPTTPQTTSVREEQTGGEDRDSY
-576 GDADHAMKEE
+576 GPTDEE
-586 EMYGPGGG
+586 IYGPGGG
-594 RLGVGGTVYGVS
+594 RLSVAGEKYGVS
-606 FDGMGTLPGPA
+606 FGNMGGLPGPA
-617 GALQGAFGL
+617 GAVQGVFGL
-626 ATGKP
+626 ATGKA
-631 LPIGAT
+631 LPSGAT
-637 VTMQTPQVDAKG
+637 VTFQNADGK
-649 NQIEPDIF
+649 F
-657 TLTSTQYKELKNAI
+657 TLKGSEYNALKNTIAGADGGVNSPEVKTMFDDLKKSAQARKETEQKIKEEKERRDKDKRTKEQQRQDAI
-671 DNTPGGA
+671 AEQVEKAQIKTDIKQA
-678 NSNKVKNLLDS
+678 QAKA
-689 FKSKGRARHSVDTHI
+689 RA
-704 KNMSSFTDSKEMKNV
+704 EMKA
-719 LDTYRDDMEK
+719 
-729 QIEIGNVKED
+729 KED
-739 GSIINP
+739 
-745 FEMPGARGGGSDT
+745 
-758 GFAGTEGSQQ
+758 
-768 RAAESAAN
+768 AAAT
-776 AARDAA
+776 AARISREQSEIASGQYQDS
-782 LAEDGPDRG
+782 
-791 PQTGG
+791 GG
-796 GPSQDDAPA
+796 NDTTAQQA
-805 SDGSEQQSDGY
+805 SDDYTASAVSEAVSTGDYSRGFNE
-816 GGLGHATGGL
+816 GGLA
-826 ISKPKPKV
+826 SKPKPKV